1 MQRDREYLTDI
12 LEAAKI
18 ALNYVSGMDRNEFLG
33 DLQCQDAVIRR
44 LEIIGEAARRI
55 SVKTYEDHPDL
66 PWSDLIGMRNIMI
79 HKYDGVDLCIVWET
93 VRSDLPPL
101 VSAIENILQT
111 PERT

>member
-1 MQRDREYLTDI
+1 MQRDRGYLTDI

-18 ALNYVSGMDRNEFLG
+18 ASDYVSGMGKNEFLG

-55 SVKTYEDHPDL
+55 SVKTHEDYPDL

-79 HKYDGVDLCIVWET
+79 HEYDAVDLHLVGET
-93 VRSDLPPL
+93 VNCDLPPL
-101 VSAIENILQT
+101 IAIIENILQT